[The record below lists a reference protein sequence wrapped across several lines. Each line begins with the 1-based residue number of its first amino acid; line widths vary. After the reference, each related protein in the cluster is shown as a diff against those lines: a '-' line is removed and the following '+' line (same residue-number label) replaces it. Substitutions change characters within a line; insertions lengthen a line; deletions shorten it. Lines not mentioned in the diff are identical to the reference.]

1 MVVSENKT
9 EKLTKMNEYE
19 ESRRSFLTKLGMAV
33 GTAAL
38 GTEKL
43 SAKVLNSKAEFPLT
57 EEQQQ
62 LMDRYEQWMDEF
74 IPVIKAHR
82 ANEDDHAA
90 KKRISELSE
99 EAENWRRQLVKFMKD
114 DNFARHYMTA
124 TERMTK
130 EIF

>member
-19 ESRRSFLTKLGMAV
+19 ESRRAFLTKLGMAV

-43 SAKVLNSKAEFPLT
+43 TAKVLNSKAEFPLT
-57 EEQQQ
+57 EEQQR

-74 IPVIKAHR
+74 IPVIKTHR
-82 ANEDDHAA
+82 ANENDQAA

-99 EAENWRRQLVKFMKD
+99 EAENWRPQLVKFMKD
-114 DNFARHYMTA
+114 DNFARHYMAA

>member
-1 MVVSENKT
+1 
-9 EKLTKMNEYE
+9 MNEYE
-19 ESRRSFLTKLGMAV
+19 ESRRTFLTKLGLTIGTTAV
-33 GTAAL
+33 ASA
-38 GTEKL
+38 KL

-74 IPVIKAHR
+74 IPVIKVHR
-82 ANEDDHAA
+82 ANENNQNA

-99 EAENWRRQLVKFMKD
+99 EAENWRQQLVKFMKD
-114 DNFARHYMTA
+114 DNFARHYMLA